1 MHPDRVASLA
11 TRDRQHRRHWR
22 RRPYIPVRS
31 HGTDS
36 DLTLGWGD
44 QYRVLDTETQ
54 PPATVLN
61 GPVFGPIGRPGSPDG
76 RFLARVHALEAVF
89 AGCCRNRVALGCS
102 PLFRDFRFACPR
114 WPLYTPEGRPA
125 PETLVRHSIVPLQRP
140 SAQPVVT
147 CGRLEALCSRHFS
160 DTAPHVGHWVK
171 IRYLPEFIGLM
182 ARLSPPYDTLSRAE
196 RGSPRAG
203 GRKERRPCRHSRDR
217 FAARD
222 PSRWERRG
230 GSDRQDWRDGAEP
243 DRVPQG
249 YQPRGGMPH
258 GILAQAGALDHR
270 YAGEAALVHNSRS
283 RSIIALH
290 PEIRGPA

>member
-36 DLTLGWGD
+36 DLTLGWSD

-160 DTAPHVGHWVK
+160 DTAPHVGHFFAN
-171 IRYLPEFIGLM
+171 RTALPVPRVSLPAPAAPRSAATCRRTAAGLDV
-182 ARLSPPYDTLSRAE
+182 LPPAGASSTGHASRAGP
-196 RGSPRAG
+196 RSSPAAAG
-203 GRKERRPCRHSRDR
+203 DS
-217 FAARD
+217 
-222 PSRWERRG
+222 
-230 GSDRQDWRDGAEP
+230 
-243 DRVPQG
+243 
-249 YQPRGGMPH
+249 
-258 GILAQAGALDHR
+258 
-270 YAGEAALVHNSRS
+270 
-283 RSIIALH
+283 
-290 PEIRGPA
+290 